1 MRGDKPTL
9 DPQSWS
15 QIEARPRFTG
25 LQAIV
30 EQSVIPKLAQAK
42 PRLTEENPI
51 NALYGG
57 GCVTAGMG
65 LLLIIALT
73 SIFKVIGFLIAL
85 VAIYFLARPAIQAI
99 AERFVGRMIAD
110 LAFRQSVF
118 DPIADHLG
126 FKYVAAPGGGQGIV
140 QQQSQEGLFQNSF
153 KALLQAFERYGGQ
166 DEAVAA
172 ARASGLIELIHVF
185 HIGGADEATKKARE
199 TGLTRLEDGFS
210 GQHKELPFDA
220 FEVVRSARR
229 VQDGSTS
236 PAEHAL
242 VLVLKLP
249 RPLHGTTQLRSRSID
264 WHRPGDAERLEP
276 VKLESNE
283 FDEAFRVR
291 ANDQVEARFVFT
303 PDVMM
308 RMLDLAHGEPFRA
321 TAQGDH
327 LVVAIEGPN
336 RFDLTSPDTGLDGD
350 AAVRLAVQQIGEM
363 LDFVDAVDD
372 AFRLD
377 R

>member
-1 MRGDKPTL
+1 MRADTSGNA
-9 DPQSWS
+9 PQSWDA
-15 QIEARPRFTG
+15 IEARSGFAG
-25 LQAIV
+25 LRTIA
-30 EQSVIPKLAQAK
+30 EQDVIPKLAQAK

-57 GCVTAGMG
+57 GCVTAGFS

-73 SIFKVIGFLIAL
+73 SIFKVVGFLIAL
-85 VAIYFLARPAIQAI
+85 VAIYFLARPAIRAI
-99 AERFVGRMIAD
+99 AERFVGRMITD

-118 DPIADHLG
+118 DPIAGHLG
-126 FKYVAAPGGGQGIV
+126 LKYIAAPGGGQGIV
-140 QQQSQEGLFQNSF
+140 QQQSQEGLFQDSF

-172 ARASGLIELIHVF
+172 ARASGLVELIHVI
-185 HIGGADEATKKARE
+185 HIGGADETTKKARE

-210 GQHKELPFDA
+210 GRHKDLQFDA

-229 VQDGSTS
+229 TQDGSTS

-249 RPLHGTTQLRSRSID
+249 RALYGTTQLRSRSIE
-264 WHRPGDAERLEP
+264 WHRSGDAERLEP
-276 VKLESNE
+276 VKLESIE
-283 FDEAFRVR
+283 FEESFRVR

-303 PDVMM
+303 PDVMT
-308 RMLDLAHGEPFRA
+308 RMFDLAHGQAIRA
-321 TAQGDH
+321 TAQGDN

-336 RFDLTSPDTGLDGD
+336 RFDLTSPDTGLNGD

>member
-1 MRGDKPTL
+1 MRGDTPQTA
-9 DPQSWS
+9 PQSWDAL
-15 QIEARPRFTG
+15 EARPEFAG
-25 LQAIV
+25 LRAIC
-30 EQSVIPKLAQAK
+30 EQDVVPKLSQAK
-42 PRLTEENPI
+42 PRLTENNPI

-57 GCVTAGMG
+57 GCVTAGLS
-65 LLLIIALT
+65 LLLIVALT
-73 SIFKVIGFLIAL
+73 SLLKVIGFLIAL
-85 VAIYFLARPAIQAI
+85 VAIYFMARPAIQAI

-118 DPIADHLG
+118 DPIANHLG
-126 FKYVAAPGGGQGIV
+126 LKYVAAPGGGQGIV
-140 QQQSQEGLFQNSF
+140 QQQSQEGLFQDSF

-172 ARASGLIELIHVF
+172 ARASGLVELIHVI

-210 GQHKELPFDA
+210 GRHKDMQFDA
-220 FEVVRSARR
+220 IEVVRSARR

-242 VLVLKLP
+242 LLVLKLP
-249 RPLHGTTQLRSRSID
+249 RALYGSTQLRSRSID
-264 WHRPGDAERLEP
+264 WHRPGEAERLEP
-276 VKLESNE
+276 VQLESRE
-283 FDEAFRVR
+283 FEDAFRVR

-303 PDVMM
+303 PDVMT

-336 RFDLTSPDTGLDGD
+336 RFDLTSPDSGLDGD